1 MERSDPNAAL
11 ATEVRAY
18 TLRCNVRFGILK
30 IIKGTKQELKSPK
43 WYRDMAIYRFSA
55 QIISRSQGRSIVAAS
70 AYRSGEE
77 LVDERTGVIHD
88 FTDKSEV
95 VHKEIFVPPNAPE
108 WMNNRSDLW
117 NAVELSEKRKDAQLA
132 REVQLALPR
141 ELSMEQNIELVR
153 EFVRNEFVA
162 RGMVADVC
170 LHNPKGADGLY
181 QPHAHVLLSLRQ
193 AHEDGFGL
201 KERSWNDNAL
211 LEHWREE
218 WANCE
223 NRHLALHGID
233 QKVDHRSY
241 KEQGIAL
248 EPQYKIGPK
257 DAQTRMARLADH
269 QRIARENGQLI
280 FEQPEIAL
288 DAITRCQSTFTHQDL
303 ARFINR
309 HTENAAQF
317 NRVFERVKSSSEL
330 VYVGLDKDGKQRFST
345 QNMLHIESS
354 MMHQSDV
361 LHHRLGHE
369 VSEKSIMLA
378 QSSRTLSEEQESAL
392 RYLTQRGDLKSLLG
406 YAGTGKS
413 YLLGAAR
420 ETWEQSG
427 YRVHGAALSGIAALN
442 LRDSSG
448 IESRTIASLFYRLDK
463 GMFHFTS
470 RDILVVDEAGML
482 GSRTMERL
490 TREVEQAGAK
500 LVLVGDWQQ
509 LQAIEAGASFRA
521 IAENYQYVELNQIR
535 RQTTPWQV
543 DASLDLAQGAVGKAL
558 LAYDAH
564 DHVHRFGTTDD
575 AKHALI
581 EQWND
586 VRIASPSDSQI
597 ILAYTRKDVKELN
610 EMARVM
616 KRKDGQLG
624 EDVVFNMERGERA
637 FAVNDRVY
645 FLKRENS
652 LSVINGTLGTI
663 QGIDAKSGLIT
674 VALDRDDL
682 NSKPQIVQVNTNY
695 YKHMEH
701 GYAATVYKAQGV
713 TVDRAYVLPTAHYDA
728 HSTYVAMTRHRRSC
742 DVFVSREVFAHDKE
756 LIHALSRNRA
766 KDVTLDYTHMQG
778 EFARQRGLVMDKSP
792 ALSISSERIK
802 TSERSLESL
811 MNQVMGR
818 DVQKEQQKL
827 DAFEQQFMQE
837 NPSQVLHIADSLLS
851 IAERQAKSL
860 ARSFEPYSKALAQ
873 NRLTSE
879 QQDKL
884 VRLMGQLPGDS
895 QLMNAF
901 KKDYPEFAKQAEHF
915 IKRNEQEVH
924 RIRIIDKE
932 LDI

>member
-1 MERSDPNAAL
+1 
-11 ATEVRAY
+11 
-18 TLRCNVRFGILK
+18 
-30 IIKGTKQELKSPK
+30 
-43 WYRDMAIYRFSA
+43 
-55 QIISRSQGRSIVAAS
+55 
-70 AYRSGEE
+70 
-77 LVDERTGVIHD
+77 
-88 FTDKSEV
+88 
-95 VHKEIFVPPNAPE
+95 
-108 WMNNRSDLW
+108 
-117 NAVELSEKRKDAQLA
+117 
-132 REVQLALPR
+132 
-141 ELSMEQNIELVR
+141 
-153 EFVRNEFVA
+153 
-162 RGMVADVC
+162 
-170 LHNPKGADGLY
+170 
-181 QPHAHVLLSLRQ
+181 
-193 AHEDGFGL
+193 
-201 KERSWNDNAL
+201 
-211 LEHWREE
+211 
-218 WANCE
+218 
-223 NRHLALHGID
+223 
-233 QKVDHRSY
+233 
-241 KEQGIAL
+241 
-248 EPQYKIGPK
+248 
-257 DAQTRMARLADH
+257 
-269 QRIARENGQLI
+269 
-280 FEQPEIAL
+280 
-288 DAITRCQSTFTHQDL
+288 
-303 ARFINR
+303 
-309 HTENAAQF
+309 
-317 NRVFERVKSSSEL
+317 
-330 VYVGLDKDGKQRFST
+330 
-345 QNMLHIESS
+345 
-354 MMHQSDV
+354 
-361 LHHRLGHE
+361 
-369 VSEKSIMLA
+369 
-378 QSSRTLSEEQESAL
+378 
-392 RYLTQRGDLKSLLG
+392 
-406 YAGTGKS
+406 
-413 YLLGAAR
+413 
-420 ETWEQSG
+420 
-427 YRVHGAALSGIAALN
+427 
-442 LRDSSG
+442 
-448 IESRTIASLFYRLDK
+448 LDK

-490 TREVEQAGAK
+490 TREVAQAGAK

-535 RQTTPWQV
+535 RQTTPWQM

-610 EMARVM
+610 EMARAM

-624 EDVVFNMERGERA
+624 EDVVFNMERGERS

-645 FLKRENS
+645 FLKREDS

-674 VALDRDDL
+674 VALDADDL

-728 HSTYVAMTRHRRSC
+728 HSTYVAMTRHRKSC
-742 DVFVSREVFAHDKE
+742 DVFVSREVFAHDKA

-766 KDVTLDYTHMQG
+766 KDITLDYTHMQG
-778 EFARQRGLVMDKSP
+778 EFARQRGLILDKSP
-792 ALSISSERIK
+792 ALSLSSERVR
-802 TSERSLESL
+802 TSERSIESL
-811 MNQVMGR
+811 LNQVMGR
-818 DVQKEQQKL
+818 DLQKEQQKL
-827 DAFEQQFMQE
+827 DAFEQQCLKE

>member
-1 MERSDPNAAL
+1 
-11 ATEVRAY
+11 
-18 TLRCNVRFGILK
+18 
-30 IIKGTKQELKSPK
+30 
-43 WYRDMAIYRFSA
+43 MAIYRFSA
-55 QIISRSQGRSIVAAS
+55 QIISRSQGRSIVAAA

-95 VHKEIFVPPNAPE
+95 VHKEILLPENAPF
-108 WMNNRSDLW
+108 WMSNRSDLW
-117 NAVELSEKRKDAQLA
+117 NAVESYEKRKDAQLA
-132 REVQLALPR
+132 REVQLTLPR
-141 ELSMEQNIELVR
+141 ELSIKQNMELVR
-153 EFVRNEFVA
+153 EFVTNEFVEH
-162 RGMVADVC
+162 GMVADVS
-170 LHNPKGADGLY
+170 LHNPKSADGLN
-181 QPHAHVLLSLRQ
+181 QPHAHVLLCLRDVN
-193 AHEDGFGL
+193 EEGFGF
-201 KERSWNDNAL
+201 KNRTWNDNTL

-218 WANCE
+218 WSNTL

-257 DAQTRMARLADH
+257 DAQSRMARLADH

-280 FEQPEIAL
+280 FERPEIAL

-303 ARFINR
+303 ACFINR
-309 HTENAAQF
+309 HTENAEQF
-317 NRVFERVKSSSEL
+317 NLVFERVKSSSEIIL
-330 VYVGLDKDGKQRFST
+330 LGLDKEGKQRFST
-345 QNMLHIESS
+345 RDMLRIESS
-354 MMHQSDV
+354 MMHQSDM

-378 QSSRTLSEEQESAL
+378 QSSRTLSEEQKTAL
-392 RYLTQRGDLKSLLG
+392 HYLTAPGDLKSLLG

-420 ETWEQSG
+420 QVWEQSG
-427 YRVHGAALSGIAALN
+427 YRVQGAALSGIAALN

-463 GMFHFTS
+463 GLLHLNS

-490 TREVEQAGAK
+490 TREVEQSGAK

-535 RQTTPWQV
+535 RQTTSWQI
-543 DASLDLAQGAVGKAL
+543 DASLDLAQGAVDKAL

-564 DHVHRFGTTDD
+564 DHVHRFASTHD
-575 AKHALI
+575 AKQALI

-586 VRIASPSDSQI
+586 VRMASPTDSQI

-610 EMARVM
+610 EMARRM
-616 KRKDGQLG
+616 MRNDRELG
-624 EDVVFNMERGERA
+624 DDVVFTMERGERA

-645 FLKRENS
+645 FLKREDS
-652 LSVINGTLGTI
+652 LSVINGSLGTI
-663 QGIDAKSGLIT
+663 KAIDAQSGVIT
-674 VALDRDDL
+674 VALDCDET
-682 NSKPQIVQVNTNY
+682 KPKIVQVNTNY

-728 HSTYVAMTRHRRSC
+728 HSTYVAMTRHRKSC
-742 DVFVSREVFAHDKE
+742 DVFVSREVFAHDKA
-756 LIHALSRNRA
+756 LIQALRRNRA
-766 KDVTLDYTHMQG
+766 KDVTLDYTHIQG
-778 EFARQRGLVMDKSP
+778 EFARQRGLVLDKSP
-792 ALSISSERIK
+792 TLSIASEEHFK
-802 TSERSLESL
+802 TTERSLESL

-818 DVQKEQQKL
+818 DLQKEQQKL
-827 DAFEQQFMQE
+827 NAFAEQCLRE

-851 IAERQAKSL
+851 NAERQAKSL
-860 ARSFEPYSKALAQ
+860 AHSFEPYSKILAQ

-879 QQDKL
+879 QKEEL
-884 VRLMGQLPGDS
+884 IRLTEQLPHDS

-901 KKDYPEFAKQAEHF
+901 KKDYPEFAKQAEQF
-915 IKRNEQEVH
+915 IQRNEQQIQ
-924 RIRIIDKE
+924 RIRSIDKE
-932 LDI
+932 LDL

>member
-1 MERSDPNAAL
+1 
-11 ATEVRAY
+11 
-18 TLRCNVRFGILK
+18 
-30 IIKGTKQELKSPK
+30 
-43 WYRDMAIYRFSA
+43 
-55 QIISRSQGRSIVAAS
+55 
-70 AYRSGEE
+70 
-77 LVDERTGVIHD
+77 
-88 FTDKSEV
+88 
-95 VHKEIFVPPNAPE
+95 
-108 WMNNRSDLW
+108 
-117 NAVELSEKRKDAQLA
+117 
-132 REVQLALPR
+132 
-141 ELSMEQNIELVR
+141 
-153 EFVRNEFVA
+153 
-162 RGMVADVC
+162 
-170 LHNPKGADGLY
+170 
-181 QPHAHVLLSLRQ
+181 
-193 AHEDGFGL
+193 
-201 KERSWNDNAL
+201 
-211 LEHWREE
+211 
-218 WANCE
+218 
-223 NRHLALHGID
+223 
-233 QKVDHRSY
+233 
-241 KEQGIAL
+241 
-248 EPQYKIGPK
+248 
-257 DAQTRMARLADH
+257 
-269 QRIARENGQLI
+269 
-280 FEQPEIAL
+280 
-288 DAITRCQSTFTHQDL
+288 
-303 ARFINR
+303 
-309 HTENAAQF
+309 
-317 NRVFERVKSSSEL
+317 
-330 VYVGLDKDGKQRFST
+330 
-345 QNMLHIESS
+345 
-354 MMHQSDV
+354 
-361 LHHRLGHE
+361 
-369 VSEKSIMLA
+369 
-378 QSSRTLSEEQESAL
+378 
-392 RYLTQRGDLKSLLG
+392 
-406 YAGTGKS
+406 
-413 YLLGAAR
+413 
-420 ETWEQSG
+420 
-427 YRVHGAALSGIAALN
+427 
-442 LRDSSG
+442 
-448 IESRTIASLFYRLDK
+448 
-463 GMFHFTS
+463 
-470 RDILVVDEAGML
+470 
-482 GSRTMERL
+482 
-490 TREVEQAGAK
+490 
-500 LVLVGDWQQ
+500 
-509 LQAIEAGASFRA
+509 
-521 IAENYQYVELNQIR
+521 
-535 RQTTPWQV
+535 
-543 DASLDLAQGAVGKAL
+543 
-558 LAYDAH
+558 
-564 DHVHRFGTTDD
+564 
-575 AKHALI
+575 I

-766 KDVTLDYTHMQG
+766 KDVTFDYTHMQG
-778 EFARQRGLVMDKSP
+778 EFARQRGLILDKSP
-792 ALSISSERIK
+792 ALSISSKEHFK

-873 NRLTSE
+873 NRLSSE
-879 QQDKL
+879 QKDEL
-884 VRLMGQLPGDS
+884 VCLMGQLPGDS